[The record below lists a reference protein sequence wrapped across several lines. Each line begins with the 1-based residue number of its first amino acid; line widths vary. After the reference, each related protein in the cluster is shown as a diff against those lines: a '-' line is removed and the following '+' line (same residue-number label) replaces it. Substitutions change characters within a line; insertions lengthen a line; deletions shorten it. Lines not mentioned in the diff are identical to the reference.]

1 MLNLLAGC
9 VATNCAAV
17 GRRPRRTIQLE
28 QGTARAPPPPPS
40 GYAAAALLS
49 PLLFYSHCF
58 GWVGTSEHFMWG
70 RGTRSPLAQGP
81 WASAPRWRPGGGPG
95 SGLLLGPA
103 RPRAGRRRRPATA
116 AGPRG
121 APGPAGGRPVL
132 PERARTAL
140 PARCSAAS
148 FCGLGAPTLDWRG
161 PGRRPLPAPRAEA
174 PALRASGAA
183 VTSAPAP
190 LTPELT
196 PRTHLPGEQESCAMT
211 GALLRVSTLDAQLL
225 VRSLREQGLLAT
237 RDRATALKEERSRAR
252 QTARTPPGG
261 ARGGPGRPAGR
272 RAPAPRP

>member
-1 MLNLLAGC
+1 MSILCRGGGREAPWPRGPGPAPLAGDLEGARGQGSC
-9 VATNCAAV
+9 SARP
-17 GRRPRRTIQLE
+17 GRGRAGGGDRRQP
-28 QGTARAPPPPPS
+28 RAP
-40 GYAAAALLS
+40 A
-49 PLLFYSHCF
+49 
-58 GWVGTSEHFMWG
+58 
-70 RGTRSPLAQGP
+70 
-81 WASAPRWRPGGGPG
+81 APR
-95 SGLLLGPA
+95 A
-103 RPRAGRRRRPATA
+103 PRA
-116 AGPRG
+116 AGPCS
-121 APGPAGGRPVL
+121 PN
-132 PERARTAL
+132 ARTAL